1 MRRPLPQAQGHM
13 VALEDGDA
21 EEDLADDQML
31 DGEVE
36 EEEDHNQEK
45 ADVNAVLID
54 NDEENA
60 EVDPSEAVVQAEEE
74 LDALT
79 HDPLPGGYK
88 IQKKQETKQNATRW
102 IARRRRARGARAGS
116 R

>member
-1 MRRPLPQAQGHM
+1 M
-13 VALEDGDA
+13 E
-21 EEDLADDQML
+21 
-31 DGEVE
+31 GEVE
-36 EEEDHNQEK
+36 EEEDHDQEE

-54 NDEENA
+54 NDMENA

-74 LDALT
+74 LDDLT

-88 IQKKQETKQNATRW
+88 IETENKQSKNATRW

-116 R
+116 RWT